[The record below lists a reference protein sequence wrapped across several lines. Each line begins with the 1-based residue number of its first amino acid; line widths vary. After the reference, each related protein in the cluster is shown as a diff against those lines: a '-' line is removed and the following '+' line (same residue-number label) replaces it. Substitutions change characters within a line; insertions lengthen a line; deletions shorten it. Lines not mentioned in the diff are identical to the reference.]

1 MAVSKK
7 LRFDVFKRDGFK
19 CQYCGSVP
27 PIVVLEVD
35 HIIPV
40 SKKGT
45 DEIDNLITSCFDCNR
60 GKSNRE
66 LTSLPQ
72 TTVEKITL
80 LKERESQYK
89 EYKKL
94 IKNIDTRINEEMD
107 EVDDILIESHNYHL
121 LDRFKQSSLKKF
133 INSLGLEVVKDAMY
147 SAVNKQPND
156 PEKAIRYFC
165 GICWNKIRDIN
176 G

>member
-1 MAVSKK
+1 MSLSKK
-7 LRFDVFKRDGFK
+7 LRFEVFKRDGFK

-40 SKKGT
+40 SKKGSN
-45 DEIDNLITSCFDCNR
+45 DIDNLLTSCFDCNR

-66 LTSLPQ
+66 LTALPQ

-80 LKERESQYK
+80 LKEREAQYK
-89 EYKKL
+89 EYRKL
-94 IKNIDTRINEEMD
+94 IKNIDNRINEEMD

-121 LDRFKQSSLKKF
+121 LERFKQLSLKKF
-133 INSLGLEVVKDAMY
+133 INSLGLEVVKEAMY
-147 SAVNKQPND
+147 TAVSKQPHD
-156 PEKAIRYFC
+156 AEKAIRYFC
-165 GICWNKIRDIN
+165 GICWNKIREIN